1 MYSLSIILYII
12 IYSYSICIIK
22 NQSYL
27 KYIELAGYITFL
39 KIIIDTIYWNFI
51 VCKAVYIHY
60 PIKSSN
66 NSKKASIIITP
77 NLQMTK
83 LRLWEV
89 KKCSI

>member
-39 KIIIDTIYWNFI
+39 KIMIPFIETSLFAKQSIFIILL
-51 VCKAVYIHY
+51 
-60 PIKSSN
+60 
-66 NSKKASIIITP
+66 
-77 NLQMTK
+77 NLQTTLK
-83 LRLWEV
+83 RQVSLLPLIY
-89 KKCSI
+89 K